1 MLKEEFNKRQYDL
14 KAIIPKGNIAIL
26 IISSCIASAGNIA
39 LVFLPIY
46 FTSLGGT
53 VLQYGIITVFATLI
67 GIPSTIMGGAMTYRH
82 GLKKIIVMASWLGP
96 SVLIGYYF
104 SHSWIVLCVPI
115 LLGAA
120 GSLGSVATR
129 QLVADGTIQENRTAQ
144 LSLYQTLTAI
154 PSIVTPLVG
163 GYLVHTFGTGEGF
176 RLGILI
182 ALAISP
188 IPIILL
194 IKYLRQSNQGTTA
207 TREEHPGAVSLVLDR
222 YRNFYSNLALL
233 PRVLVPLLVVY
244 ASVIVASSMVN
255 PYLIFYSTN
264 IAKLD
269 TFQWGMILSLQVLF
283 ANIARTP
290 LGILSDRFDKRKV
303 LLVSL
308 IATAPLPVFLAFENS
323 FWAIL
328 GIMLAMVAA
337 GINYRPTHEALQI
350 ELTPRQRRPALF
362 VIYDILTNL
371 CTSAGTLI
379 GALFFTISYTI
390 PFYSFTV
397 IEIFAAM
404 ILALS
409 FFRQKEKKSFVGLI
423 SR

>member
-1 MLKEEFNKRQYDL
+1 
-14 KAIIPKGNIAIL
+14 
-26 IISSCIASAGNIA
+26 
-39 LVFLPIY
+39 
-46 FTSLGGT
+46 
-53 VLQYGIITVFATLI
+53 
-67 GIPSTIMGGAMTYRH
+67 
-82 GLKKIIVMASWLGP
+82 
-96 SVLIGYYF
+96 
-104 SHSWIVLCVPI
+104 
-115 LLGAA
+115 
-120 GSLGSVATR
+120 
-129 QLVADGTIQENRTAQ
+129 
-144 LSLYQTLTAI
+144 
-154 PSIVTPLVG
+154 
-163 GYLVHTFGTGEGF
+163 
-176 RLGILI
+176 
-182 ALAISP
+182 
-188 IPIILL
+188 
-194 IKYLRQSNQGTTA
+194 
-207 TREEHPGAVSLVLDR
+207 
-222 YRNFYSNLALL
+222 
-233 PRVLVPLLVVY
+233 
-244 ASVIVASSMVN
+244 
-255 PYLIFYSTN
+255 
-264 IAKLD
+264 
-269 TFQWGMILSLQVLF
+269 MILSLQVLF